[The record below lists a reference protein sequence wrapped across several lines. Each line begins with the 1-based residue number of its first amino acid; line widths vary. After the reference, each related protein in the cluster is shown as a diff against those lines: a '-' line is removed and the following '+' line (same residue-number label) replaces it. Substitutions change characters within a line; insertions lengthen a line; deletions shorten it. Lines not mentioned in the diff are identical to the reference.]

1 MTTITINKCVYSVH
15 PIYDLY
21 AADSDGNIINIIK
34 KVPHIGNEDHFG
46 YMKCCVRKHGKSG
59 VKGYKV
65 HRFVWECFNG
75 IIPEGKVID
84 HINNKKVDNR
94 LCNLQLV
101 TQQKN
106 CKKSTKDRDYKF
118 AAKNHENKKC
128 VKATNCST
136 NEISY
141 FNSMYAVQQHFG
153 INAGIVKMVCEGTNN
168 CKSGKSKK
176 DGHSYTFEYIKQDD
190 LPDNYKKSAN
200 KRPQRVSYE
209 DKKKHQ
215 MEAIKKWQNKEYE
228 CTKCDKT
235 IKNKSKYTHKKHC
248 KNSQK

>member
-1 MTTITINKCVYSVH
+1 MPHKGNKTH
-15 PIYDLY
+15 
-21 AADSDGNIINIIK
+21 K
-34 KVPHIGNEDHFG
+34 G
-46 YMKCCVRKHGKSG
+46 YLNVGMRKHGQSG
-59 VKGYKV
+59 VKGYQA
-65 HRFVWECFNG
+65 HRFIWECFNG
-75 IIPEGKVID
+75 LIPEGKVID
-84 HINNKKVDNR
+84 HINDNKEDNR
-94 LCNLQLV
+94 LCNLQLI
-101 TQQKN
+101 TQQQN
-106 CKKSTKDRDYKF
+106 CKKSAKDRDYKF

-128 VKATNCST
+128 VKATNCRT

-200 KRPQRVSYE
+200 KRPQRVSDA
-209 DKKKHQ
+209 DKKKHL
-215 MEAIKKWQNKEYE
+215 MKAIEKWKNKEF
-228 CTKCDKT
+228 KCPNCNKT
-235 IKNKSKYTHKKHC
+235 FKNSYKYLHKKHC